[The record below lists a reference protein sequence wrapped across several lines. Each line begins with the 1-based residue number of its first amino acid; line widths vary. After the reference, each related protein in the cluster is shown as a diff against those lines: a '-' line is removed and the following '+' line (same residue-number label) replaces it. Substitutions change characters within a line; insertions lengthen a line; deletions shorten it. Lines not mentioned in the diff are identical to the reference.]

1 MGARSLLAIRDVRV
15 FLAGQAVSSL
25 GDSALWLAMAVWVK
39 ALTGSSGAAGLVFFF
54 FSAPMLLAPI
64 SGLVVD
70 RVRRRPL
77 LIATNALTGCAVVLL
92 LFVHGAGQLWLVYLV
107 MVAYGFSYSVLGAG
121 QSALLTTMLPPE
133 LLADANGMLRTI
145 QGTLS
150 LVAPLIGA
158 GLFALVGPQ
167 PVVIL
172 DAATFAVPVISLLS
186 LRLREPRPHPS
197 KQHWRSEL
205 SAGVRHI
212 SGTVVLRQVTVAA
225 VCAVLGFGLS
235 ETTIFSVVSRGLHR
249 APAFVGLLLSIQGFG
264 AIVGGLTAAS
274 LVRRL
279 GECSV
284 IAVGLI
290 VLGTG
295 ALLEIPPLLPSV
307 IAGVIVFGLSLPWV
321 IVGLTTLMQ
330 RATPAELQG
339 RVYAA
344 AEALITTPQ
353 TISIAIGAAL
363 IGAVGYQLLLAAMAA
378 ANALA
383 AGYLLTRRR
392 RPANA
397 RSWDSR
403 VRVV

>member
-186 LRLREPRPHPS
+186 LRVRETRPHPS

-249 APAFVGLLLSIQGFG
+249 APAFVGLLLSIQGLG

-392 RPANA
+392 RPADA